1 MNIMDR
7 NETIRIA
14 NLITKNTIA
23 LSEALKVISEYCYEH
38 NKNTKDIEQFL
49 NIISS
54 NNIILFYYLKYSLN
68 YFKGKYMVYTLYN
81 KEGNIIF
88 NF

>member
-7 NETIRIA
+7 NEIIRIA
-14 NLITKNTIA
+14 NLIIKNTIT

-54 NNIILFYYLKYSLN
+54 NNIILFSYLKYSLN